1 VYRIVCCKSVS
12 NRQRCV
18 SVSVHLRVLVVDVNQ
33 RIFIL
38 SVRTMHQ
45 HYFLTVVC
53 RSYFPYLK
61 GFGKMWFA
69 SRRRALFP
77 DVSLSEKS
85 SSWLRGFPFF
95 YKRIVNRLFF
105 GLESVKEVGKILL
118 NSKYFVSFQTKLT
131 HWTKK
136 IIVEEGHTV
145 AQLVHMLYVI
155 VRTLLLGSASII

>member
-1 VYRIVCCKSVS
+1 MYRIACCKSVS
-12 NRQRCV
+12 NRQSCV
-18 SVSVHLRVLVVDVNQ
+18 SFSVHLSVLGVNVNQ

-38 SVRTMHQ
+38 SLRTMRQ
-45 HYFLTVVC
+45 HFFLTVVC
-53 RSYFPYLK
+53 SSYFAYLE
-61 GFGKMWFA
+61 GFSKMWFA
-69 SRRRALFP
+69 NRRRALFP
-77 DVSLSEKS
+77 DISPSEKS
-85 SSWLRGFPFF
+85 LSWLRGFPLF
-95 YKRIVNRLFF
+95 YKRIVKRLFFF

-155 VRTLLLGSASII
+155 VRTLFIR